1 MNDTIEFQSTEKMR
15 SNPSNPPTIS
25 SSEVKHI
32 NNENK
37 LDEIDSLLP
46 DEDGARTGKNEPNLG
61 NIDIGLENE
70 IGLLKLGSL

>member
-1 MNDTIEFQSTEKMR
+1 MR
-15 SNPSNPPTIS
+15 SNPSNHPTIS
-25 SSEVKHI
+25 SSEVKQI
-32 NNENK
+32 NIENK

-61 NIDIGLENE
+61 NFDIGLENE